1 MKKLALTITFLLG
14 MTLGA
19 FADWNS
25 YEQGWFLFN
34 LFNSNP
40 DEQEE
45 TNAGLFEDNEV
56 NAMMWNN
63 VIEAPTTMIN
73 YEGGG
78 LFGRGKSMYTGVG
91 STYRENFGL
100 FLPNAHGNQGD
111 SEAPLGSGV
120 VVLLGMGA
128 AYLVSKKRK
137 EK

>member
-14 MTLGA
+14 MTIGA
-19 FADWNS
+19 FAEWNS
-25 YEQGWFLFN
+25 YEQGWMLFN

-40 DEQEE
+40 DEQE
-45 TNAGLFEDNEV
+45 NANVGLFEDNEV

-63 VIEAPTTMIN
+63 VIEAPTNIIN

-91 STYRENFGL
+91 NGFRNGIGL
-100 FLPNAHGNQGD
+100 FLPGGHGGD
-111 SEAPLGSGV
+111 GDVEAPLGSGV

-128 AYLVSKKRK
+128 AYLVAKKRK
-137 EK
+137 EN